1 MILKEEILWKSETN
15 ELGIVEVTKIRR
27 VTEEDGIISEYYE
40 RQTITPDDDFEVV
53 KTTIDMPSGIASK
66 LRMNVESVRLEA
78 IAVAEAIAEA
88 EAEALVG
95 VEPEVVPEPEPVVE
109 VIEEMPEVIEG
120 GVD

>member
-1 MILKEEILWKSETN
+1 MMILKEEILWKSETS

-27 VTEEDGIISEYYE
+27 VTEENGDISDYYE
-40 RQTITPDDDFEVV
+40 RQAITPDDDFEVV

-78 IAVAEAIAEA
+78 IAVAEAIAAA
-88 EAEALVG
+88 EILAE
-95 VEPEVVPEPEPVVE
+95 VESEVVTEPEPIVE